1 MSVRFLP
8 RHGWWARWAERL
20 VHVSETGRQPGAASL
35 LKLGFAKGQVVQ
47 EFGYDADVDD
57 DLRFDIEDVVG
68 SDLEDEDFKDG
79 ADGVLIWYRDGDDDL
94 VDLMVDGLTKLFD
107 QGYVVL
113 LIPKAGRV
121 GHVDAS
127 VVEEAA
133 STAGLQTGGQV
144 NVSREWAGIRLMPPK
159 GPRR

>member
-1 MSVRFLP
+1 MSVSSLP
-8 RHGWWARWAERL
+8 DRRWRSWAERL
-20 VHVSETGRQPGAASL
+20 VHVSETGSAPGAAAAL
-35 LKLGFAKGQVVQ
+35 LKLGFAKGQIVQ
-47 EFGYDADVDD
+47 EFGYDADVDN

-68 SDLEDEDFKDG
+68 ADLEDEDFKDG
-79 ADGVLIWYRDGDDDL
+79 ADGVVIWYRDGDDDL

-113 LIPKAGRV
+113 LTPKAGRA

-127 VVEEAA
+127 EVEEAA

-144 NVSREWAGIRLMPPK
+144 AISHDWVAIRLMPPK